1 MRVGHDESPIE
12 AVIRRSWRGSNAAD
26 GVAPALGT
34 AAVVGRPPITEYR
47 PDCGAGGAMPGLALG
62 IGQRSL
68 AERGTRHGL
77 SPKRY
82 VTERGVVLHK
92 IAPDQARFLNA

>member
-12 AVIRRSWRGSNAAD
+12 AVIRRRCEGATPPAASRQRC
-26 GVAPALGT
+26 T

-68 AERGTRHGL
+68 AEGGTRHGL